1 VEKGLQQADTEE
13 VARVIGW
20 SAALAVV
27 PSIVYKFRRGWSRLS
42 DIGEFYVLMGV
53 LLWGVS
59 AAHRRAL
66 GLPSLSLLVMTL
78 SATVLYGFAFH
89 SPSGTSWLEPGAKRL
104 PTKLE
109 RRLIRLMPMMAWVLA
124 FEAGGPCFHFV
135 APSLCELAVSRLG
148 SVVLADVLF
157 LRHGCSRVETGRST
171 SVVGTSEFRHSGS
184 GR

>member
-1 VEKGLQQADTEE
+1 MEKGLQQADTEE

-124 FEAGGPCFHFV
+124 FEAGALVFTLWLRRFV
-135 APSLCELAVSRLG
+135 SWPFPVS
-148 SVVLADVLF
+148 VALF
-157 LRHGCSRVETGRST
+157 LLTFCFYVMAARGWRQAGRLL
-171 SVVGTSEFRHSGS
+171 
-184 GR
+184 